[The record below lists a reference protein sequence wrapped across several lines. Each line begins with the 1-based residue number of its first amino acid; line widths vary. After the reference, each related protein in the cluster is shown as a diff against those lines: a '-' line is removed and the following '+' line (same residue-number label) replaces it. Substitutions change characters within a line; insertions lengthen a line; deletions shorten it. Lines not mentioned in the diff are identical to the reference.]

1 MLNAKNELNDGEW
14 HNVTLEQHGRTASL
28 EVDKLRSSKIV
39 QTEHQ
44 DLHLDGD
51 IFIGGMKSSDYKIH
65 RPESRN
71 FSGCIEDLTF
81 RGANLIRKAEIKSPE
96 VRVYGNVAFKCEE
109 LDYRVVT
116 LPNPNT
122 GYRVTVRKLHADND
136 TFSTSFY
143 FRTYIKQG
151 LLLARS
157 AIKVKLNLRLSNG
170 ALIYNLM
177 APNGSRT
184 TLKLGS
190 ELDDG
195 EWHKVN
201 ASVRGREVRLQLDEK
216 FRTEPLNQ
224 SRPLMLDFANKSR
237 LKIFLGAFE
246 ERDIPGFV
254 GCVYNLQI
262 DSHRITVKNLKKSG
276 KHTNINLRNTC
287 RLQNRCQP
295 NPCKNGG
302 ICTQTWKRFNCNCEY
317 TKFFEGERCDISIYK
332 ATCEYYKAM
341 GLNKSALCL
350 LDSVGWGTPY
360 TAFCNLSQDAAKTTI
375 RHDKMTKTRV
385 GDGIMKE
392 SDYLHKITYSID
404 MEQIEQLI
412 KKSRKC
418 RQHVRFHCFFSKLL
432 NSPNGPP
439 HASWLSRDSERQ
451 NYWGGADPGSKKCAC
466 GMHDPPTCKSTAKFC
481 NCDNKAR
488 IWQVDEGYLT
498 DKSALPVTALE
509 FNAKSGR
516 SDFTVGPLE
525 CWGGFDK
532 HKISMKQPEPSEMA
546 TDNPLE
552 KVCSNGPKAAEPTS
566 LATSLSSTNEVSTP
580 KTCPTDDGNFYD
592 ECKTSPTSTPNVTT
606 ATIYPKTSTKEILFT
621 RWPKELTVDNGTG
634 ELSTIAIVMI
644 SGALVVIVLLSMKL
658 GLPRV
663 IMCARTHSKRGEYI
677 VPPTGSGGYPARL
690 FPLVAKRASVRGK
703 QLTQYSV
710 NDKHVE
716 GNTTS
721 GINSYWV

>member
-96 VRVYGNVAFKCEE
+96 GRVYGNVAFKCEE

-151 LLLARS
+151 LLLSRS

-525 CWGGFDK
+525 CWGGFDE

-663 IMCARTHSKRGEYI
+663 IMCVRTHSKRGEYI

>member
-663 IMCARTHSKRGEYI
+663 IMCVRTHSKRGEYI

>member
-151 LLLARS
+151 LLLSRS

-404 MEQIEQLI
+404 MGQIEQLI

-663 IMCARTHSKRGEYI
+663 IMCVRTHSKRGEYI